1 MNTTNQKRQRKET
14 RVGTYWQKPPQIT
27 PVEARRVAE
36 SRNTYLTAVKTA
48 ADAVRAGLLR
58 LPVKRGDL

>member
-27 PVEARRVAE
+27 QAEAQRVAE

>member
-1 MNTTNQKRQRKET
+1 M
-14 RVGTYWQKPPQIT
+14 GTYWQKPPQIT

-36 SRNTYLTAVKTA
+36 SRNTYLTAAKTA

-58 LPVKRGDL
+58 LLVKKGDL